1 MDQIPW
7 KRTGILLDRLAEV
20 YMLQRGRDS
29 ECEGREKTRSLSQ
42 QSGVIT
48 GVITVTAHCCATGR
62 EGEHCFFLGNRR
74 VYGDRSLAVFS
85 RREARAHARILAAT
99 EKTLFSIDHFH
110 FFSLRPF
117 VAKKYS
123 RKSCPLQR
131 ATRVKSV
138 LFVIIERLI
147 EQRTTSFPAKRCI
160 SFSI

>member
-29 ECEGREKTRSLSQ
+29 ECEGREETKSLSQ

-117 VAKKYS
+117 VAEKLS
-123 RKSCPLQR
+123 F
-131 ATRVKSV
+131 ATRDSREECS
-138 LFVIIERLI
+138 LRYN
-147 EQRTTSFPAKRCI
+147 QRPAKRRI

>member
-29 ECEGREKTRSLSQ
+29 ECEGREETRSLSQ

-117 VAKKYS
+117 AKQLSLALRYN
-123 RKSCPLQR
+123 R
-131 ATRVKSV
+131 TT
-138 LFVIIERLI
+138 IER
-147 EQRTTSFPAKRCI
+147 RTAASKAMYLFFDLNIRKVQ
-160 SFSI
+160 

>member
-29 ECEGREKTRSLSQ
+29 ECEGREETRSLSQ

-117 VAKKYS
+117 VAEKYS
-123 RKSCPLQR
+123 RDSCPLQR
-131 ATRVKSV
+131 ATRACS
-138 LFVIIERLI
+138 LRYN
-147 EQRTTSFPAKRCI
+147 RTTNRTANSGQQSDVFLFQFKY
-160 SFSI
+160 